1 MNREFIL
8 DMISLMIRPIYNR
21 TTIRVFESL
30 FRNLRWRVYKFCLRS
45 VGNNCHV
52 GEDFRLV
59 GEKYIKIGNDFM
71 AGRGMVLEAYDSHEG
86 SFQKFSPNIKIG
98 DNVSFTDF
106 DHISCIDYVE
116 IGDGTLLGRNVYIS
130 DNSHG
135 DTSVD
140 MLGIPPTCRPLMSK
154 GPVIIGKN
162 VWIGRCVSILSGV
175 TIGDN
180 AIIGA
185 NSVVNKDVPANCV
198 VAGSPAR
205 IVKVIENVSCTDI
218 LPKEN

>member
-1 MNREFIL
+1 MNRDAIL
-8 DMISLMIRPIYNR
+8 DIISFVIRPLYNKS
-21 TTIRVFESL
+21 TIRAVEGIS
-30 FRNLRWRVYKFCLRS
+30 RNLKWRVYKTHLKS
-45 VGNNCHV
+45 IGKNSHV

-59 GEKYIKIGNDFM
+59 GEKYIEIGDDFM
-71 AGRGMVLEAYDSHEG
+71 AGRGMILEAYNSHGNSPE
-86 SFQKFSPNIKIG
+86 KFSPNIKIG
-98 DNVSFTDF
+98 NYVSFTDF

-135 DTSVD
+135 DTGVNI
-140 MLGIPPTCRPLMSK
+140 LGIPPALRPLKSK

-205 IVKVIENVSCTDI
+205 IVKTII
-218 LPKEN
+218 